1 MASEIQLLD
10 SMSTLVLKMI
20 AKKSASISNLSF
32 VTSISMENFSAPITL
47 LLDKGYIKPVAPF
60 FSDNQPITPDTIYT
74 VTLSGSAYLESI
86 SRLSKKERWQRNFN
100 YFNATIATIAL
111 LKSFF
116 PELTALWK
124 LLTQ

>member
-100 YFNATIATIAL
+100 YFNATIA
-111 LKSFF
+111 
-116 PELTALWK
+116 WK